1 MSLSQ
6 VAREIPAS
14 PTLAMNERARL
25 LREKGEPVIHLGAGE
40 PKNRAPVTAIL
51 GAAGKLKEAE
61 VKYTPAE
68 GTVALR
74 QAIIRYTEECYGR
87 LVAPENVIVSN
98 GAKQALWNLLYAILD
113 PQDEV
118 VVLGKL
124 TAGNVIKTAFG
135 GSSITRSRENGEPI
149 AISDDLKAAA
159 SDSLK
164 KACSLLGIGLHLYSD
179 DRPQQPLRPRNG
191 GQVRTVRLGGSG
203 GNGEGTN
210 GPNRLSAKAGN
221 GGNGGDRLSQKQL
234 HAVWACAK
242 DKAIPEQHV
251 RSHSLEKY
259 GKQVEFLAKAEAS
272 ELISTIQSC

>member
-1 MSLSQ
+1 MPDVNRQLLEEPFDSSLVRTRRGGHGRQLKYVETREYIRRLNAVFEGEWDFQ
-6 VAREIPAS
+6 VSSHEI
-14 PTLAMNERARL
+14 L
-25 LREKGEPVIHLGAGE
+25 
-40 PKNRAPVTAIL
+40 
-51 GAAGKLKEAE
+51 
-61 VKYTPAE
+61 
-68 GTVALR
+68 
-74 QAIIRYTEECYGR
+74 
-87 LVAPENVIVSN
+87 
-98 GAKQALWNLLYAILD
+98 
-113 PQDEV
+113 QDEV